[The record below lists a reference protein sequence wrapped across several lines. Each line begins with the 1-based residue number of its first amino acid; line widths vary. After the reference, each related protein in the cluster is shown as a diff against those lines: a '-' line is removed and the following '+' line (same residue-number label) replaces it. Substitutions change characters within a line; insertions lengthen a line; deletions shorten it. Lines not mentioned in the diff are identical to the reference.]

1 MNNLFENVHT
11 QYKLTKH
18 PSRKMS
24 LFDEYIENCAKA
36 LELKRSMDNAKKL
49 KRKVK
54 AQKNE
59 ILELKAMVYDLKN
72 NLEYTRETVYQ
83 LIGGLYN
90 QERQKETIDN
100 MLTFLYTGRN
110 VNLGE
115 EHGDTKCDENAKSL
129 ESMSIKLDALLE
141 RSKDLAE
148 ENADT
153 ACTVND
159 LDEKLYALVGCM
171 RDIAR
176 DYI

>member
-1 MNNLFENVHT
+1 
-11 QYKLTKH
+11 
-18 PSRKMS
+18 MS
-24 LFDEYIENCAKA
+24 LFDEYIENCVKA
-36 LELKRSMDNAKKL
+36 LELKRDNARKL
-49 KRKVK
+49 KIKKKVK

-72 NLEYTRETVYQ
+72 HLEYTRETVYQ
-83 LIGGLYN
+83 LIGRIYN
-90 QERQKETIDN
+90 QETQKETIDN

-110 VNLGE
+110 VDLSE
-115 EHGDTKCDENAKSL
+115 EHGDTKCDENAKSI
-129 ESMSIKLDALLE
+129 ESMSTRLDELLE
-141 RSKDLAE
+141 RSRNLAE

-153 ACTVND
+153 AYTVND